1 MKCCKAVTSSELG
14 QLEQRVADLEAR
26 VEWLRGIALDRA
38 GVAEDV
44 KLVRERI
51 AKLFVAEDGPEVRA
65 AFERL
70 VTRLAEG
77 CGE

>member
-1 MKCCKAVTSSELG
+1 MSSEL
-14 QLEQRVADLEAR
+14 ERRVGRLEAR

-44 KLVRERI
+44 KLVRERLTRSGTLT
-51 AKLFVAEDGPEVRA
+51 ATTLEKVYGPEVLA

-70 VTRLAEG
+70 VTRLTEG
-77 CGE
+77 GGE